1 MSVEVLQI
9 AGIPVS
15 FSSDI
20 DLKKLI
26 PADKLETY
34 QLFRLNLEAHK
45 LSLLPAFDT
54 LLALNLSRGIVPF
67 EHQINSVKKLLG
79 RFRGRGM
86 LCDEVG
92 LCKTIEA
99 SLAMLELITRGLI
112 KRVPYHGSTFID

>member
-1 MSVEVLQI
+1 MFFSHIEKMSVEVLQI

-45 LSLLPAFDT
+45 LLLLPAFDT
-54 LLALNLSRGIVPF
+54 LLSLNLSRGLF
-67 EHQINSVKKLLG
+67 HLN
-79 RFRGRGM
+79 
-86 LCDEVG
+86 
-92 LCKTIEA
+92 
-99 SLAMLELITRGLI
+99 TR
-112 KRVPYHGSTFID
+112 